1 MLIFVSEFVNHTQ
14 TLTIRNPSI
23 VFVKHLLMLSNA
35 ATIYYCNYEVN
46 INAGNTVYAGNKFFV
61 CLVLL
66 FWWSEYK
73 KLNLVDIGYF

>member
-14 TLTIRNPSI
+14 TLTIRNPLI

-46 INAGNTVYAGNKFFV
+46 INAGNTVYAGNNFFFV
-61 CLVLL
+61 FGAA
-66 FWWSEYK
+66 FWWSE
-73 KLNLVDIGYF
+73 

>member
-46 INAGNTVYAGNKFFV
+46 INAGNTVYAGNNFFIV
-61 CLVLL
+61 WCCFFGGLN
-66 FWWSEYK
+66 K
-73 KLNLVDIGYF
+73 KN

>member
-1 MLIFVSEFVNHTQ
+1 MNHTQ

-46 INAGNTVYAGNKFFV
+46 INAGNTVYAGNNFFFV
-61 CLVLL
+61 WCCFFGGLN
-66 FWWSEYK
+66 K

>member
-1 MLIFVSEFVNHTQ
+1 MMLIFVSRFVNHTQ

-46 INAGNTVYAGNKFFV
+46 INAGNTVYAGNNFFF

-66 FWWSEYK
+66 FGG
-73 KLNLVDIGYF
+73 LNIKN

>member
-1 MLIFVSEFVNHTQ
+1 MMLIFVSEFVNHIQ

-46 INAGNTVYAGNKFFV
+46 INAGNTVYAGNNFFF
-61 CLVLL
+61 LVLL
-66 FWWSEYK
+66 FGGLNIK